1 MNLNHLNIILSRTYY
16 RTEQSVT
23 VLINY
28 QLFPKIMR
36 KTLHQINNH
45 TTCII
50 PETSYICVLWVSFL
64 PLSMIGLLN
73 VGIVPTV
80 FCFFCSQNI
89 LQNRTKCDC
98 FNKLSIISKNHEEN
112 SSSNKQPYN
121 LHHPVPFY

>member
-1 MNLNHLNIILSRTYY
+1 MILFIQYSPCDGTRKPSNILYRIPSNELNNLNIILSRTYY

-50 PETSYICVLWVSFL
+50 PSPFIELPVLRHESEWSCICVLVVMYMCVS
-64 PLSMIGLLN
+64 GH
-73 VGIVPTV
+73 VYV
-80 FCFFCSQNI
+80 C
-89 LQNRTKCDC
+89 
-98 FNKLSIISKNHEEN
+98 
-112 SSSNKQPYN
+112 
-121 LHHPVPFY
+121 